1 MAIKNYKDK
10 YEFGKHLNRALSP
23 SSPISSIEYLYGR
36 QKELTQ
42 IERALMSKGRNIFIF
57 GERGVGKTSL
67 AKTAANQYQSSDREF
82 IDVSCAPDTS
92 IKNLVSNIA
101 LQAFDRRIGQSKK
114 RSEEYG
120 LKFKWISYLIRNEE
134 TLEDFSNKLKSLG
147 DCVEVLKEVAEIHSE
162 RPIIVVDEVDRMT
175 DKNEITLLADL
186 IKQLGDKEVD
196 IKIIFT
202 GVGATIHDIL
212 GAHQSA
218 IRQLETIEL
227 PRLSWEGRFEI
238 IQNVLNKFDIDICR
252 DIYIRIA
259 AVSDGFPY
267 YVHLILEKLL
277 WVLWEKEEVATEVE
291 WDDFYNAINV
301 AIKDTVAEFSKPYEM
316 ALKQR
321 TKDYEEVMWATAVV
335 DWQGDYLKE
344 MYKMYD
350 VICEQVRFDL
360 NKIDFIKLNYS
371 QFSSRIKNLTT
382 ENCGKILLT
391 KFEYGKGY
399 YTFREKMMR
408 GYIRMQAEANQIEI
422 STLSN
427 EKNVSNVI
435 HVASRRTG
443 YHASKLPGS
452 IRFKMEE
459 ENPL

>member
-1 MAIKNYKDK
+1 MAIQNYSDK
-10 YEFGKHLNRALSP
+10 YIFGHEVNVALSP

-36 QKELTQ
+36 EKELTQ
-42 IERALMSKGRNIFIF
+42 IERALMSRGRNIFIF

-82 IDVSCAPDTS
+82 IDVSCAPDTT
-92 IKNLVSNIA
+92 IKNLVANIA
-101 LQAFDRRIGQSKK
+101 LQAFDRKVGLTKK

-120 LKFKWISYLIRNEE
+120 IKFKWLSYFIKNEE
-134 TLEDFSNKLKSLG
+134 TLEDFGTKLKSLG
-147 DCVEVLKEVAEIHSE
+147 DCIEVLKEVAEIHSE
-162 RPIIVVDEVDRMT
+162 RPIVVVDEVDRMT
-175 DKNEITLLADL
+175 DANEIILLADL
-186 IKQLGDKEVD
+186 IKQLGDKQVNL
-196 IKIIFT
+196 KIIFT
-202 GVGATIHDIL
+202 GVGSTIHDIL

-227 PRLSWEGRFEI
+227 PRLSWEGRIEI
-238 IQNVLNKFDIDICR
+238 IQTVLNKFDIDICR
-252 DIYIRIA
+252 DIYIRIS

-277 WVLWEKEEVATEVE
+277 WVLWEKEEKVKEVE

-321 TKDYEEVMWATAVV
+321 SKDYEEVMWSTAVV

-360 NKIDFIKLNYS
+360 NKSEFVKLSYS
-371 QFSSRIKNLTT
+371 QFTNRIKNLTMD
-382 ENCGKILLT
+382 NCGKILLT

-427 EKNVSNVI
+427 EKNVRNVI

-443 YHASKLPGS
+443 YHASKLPS
-452 IRFKMEE
+452 YINFRMEE
-459 ENPL
+459 KEK